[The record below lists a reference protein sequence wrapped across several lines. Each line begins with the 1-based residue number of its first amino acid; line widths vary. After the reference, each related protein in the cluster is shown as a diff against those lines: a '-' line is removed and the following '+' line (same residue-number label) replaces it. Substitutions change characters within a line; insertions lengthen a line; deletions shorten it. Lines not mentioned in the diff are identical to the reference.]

1 MKRIPAFL
9 LLLVLSLVGTMS
21 AKPQR
26 ISPQENARQS
36 QKAIK
41 KQQKLLKKANKKQA
55 KQEGQ

>member
-26 ISPQENARQS
+26 IVR
-36 QKAIK
+36 K
-41 KQQKLLKKANKKQA
+41 KTRASLKRRSRSNRSS
-55 KQEGQ
+55 